1 MGAVVPRA
9 RGVRAIALGS
19 SVHESP
25 DWVTVPVI
33 DVERIV
39 KPLNQLVFVAFGA
52 RRTEGASLIANEQAE
67 GPRANTQRPQRSEDE
82 RC

>member
-1 MGAVVPRA
+1 
-9 RGVRAIALGS
+9 
-19 SVHESP
+19 
-25 DWVTVPVI
+25 VI

-39 KPLNQLVFVAFGA
+39 KPLNQLVFVAFEA